1 MNANGD
7 IPELDSDWSRLSAAS
22 SPESSQRRLLDPGD
36 FTTYSVSL
44 QGEFL
49 TGADARLTGVINT
62 LALTATPTYG
72 GGQQDVKL
80 EVTGA
85 EIAVSRISRIQLGL
99 FLVGDD
105 NITGSSQSD
114 VIRGLAGNDVLHG
127 RRGSDLLFGDD
138 GNDTLV
144 GGAKD
149 ADRLYGGA
157 GDDIF
162 SVSDARHVVFEAA
175 GGGHDTVIASLDYV
189 LTSTAEIEVLQT
201 GSDTGTKAID
211 LTGSNTANAIIGNA
225 GANTLSG
232 RGGDDTIIGGNG
244 NDTVMGGSGA
254 DQLSG
259 GWGGSTQLHPVDHS
273 GGCRPRD
280 AGRIWRGCRW
290 GFPADFENVM
300 GSRHSDQ
307 ITGDHLGNGLVGGR
321 GNDLLDGVDGSDTL
335 IGSQGNEPLIG
346 GSGFDRLD
354 YSQDTSTRG
363 VRVNLTLGTAR
374 DGFGGHDLVSN
385 FEDVRGT
392 RFNDVIV
399 GSALDETL
407 RGEAGNDR
415 LQGGDGND
423 KLFGG
428 RTRHADRRRRSG
440 HLRLQHSARAADERR
455 QDRGLQAWRGHLPP
469 GKRGVEE
476 HRLGEPAA
484 QG

>member
-1 MNANGD
+1 M
-7 IPELDSDWSRLSAAS
+7 
-22 SPESSQRRLLDPGD
+22 
-36 FTTYSVSL
+36 
-44 QGEFL
+44 
-49 TGADARLTGVINT
+49 INT

-85 EIAVSRISRIQLGL
+85 EIAVSQISRIQLGL

-175 GGGHDTVIASLDYV
+175 GGGHDTVIASVDYV

-225 GANTLSG
+225 GANSLSG

-259 GWGGSTQLHPVDHS
+259 GVGRDQLSYAQSTTAVIVDL
-273 GGCRPRD
+273 GMQEGYAGD
-280 AGRIWRGCRW
+280 AVGD
-290 GFPADFENVM
+290 FLVDFENVM
-300 GSRHSDQ
+300 GSHHSDQ

-321 GNDLLDGVDGSDTL
+321 GHDVLDGMDGNDTL
-335 IGSQGNEPLIG
+335 VGSQGNDLLIG

-354 YSQDTSTRG
+354 YSQDPSTRG

-374 DGFGGHDLVSN
+374 DGFGGHDSSSQTLKTCAAPGLTMSLWAAPWTKPCA
-385 FEDVRGT
+385 EKPAT
-392 RFNDVIV
+392 IV
-399 GSALDETL
+399 C
-407 RGEAGNDR
+407 
-415 LQGGDGND
+415 
-423 KLFGG
+423 
-428 RTRHADRRRRSG
+428 
-440 HLRLQHSARAADERR
+440 RAATATTSCLVGPDTTR
-455 QDRGLQAWRGHLPP
+455 
-469 GKRGVEE
+469 
-476 HRLGEPAA
+476 
-484 QG
+484 